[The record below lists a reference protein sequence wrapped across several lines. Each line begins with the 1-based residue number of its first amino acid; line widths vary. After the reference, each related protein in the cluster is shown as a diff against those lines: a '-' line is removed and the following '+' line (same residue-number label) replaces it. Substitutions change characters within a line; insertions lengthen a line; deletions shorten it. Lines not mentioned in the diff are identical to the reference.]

1 VIDQQPHAAQLHR
14 TGETQGCAA
23 DPLNGLRGGELQ
35 AGGADG
41 TCEFRLVDFM
51 VAAHQ
56 HRDLILL
63 DILMEDYL
71 FDGRTFFV
79 QLREVLRDRTPV
91 IIISVLNED
100 QVDDLKFINDV
111 GYLRKPIEQ
120 EELLNAIDAKVG

>member
-1 VIDQQPHAAQLHR
+1 MKKEVLIVED
-14 TGETQGCAA
+14 
-23 DPLNGLRGGELQ
+23 DPQMHEIYKDMLDKDKFNITSVYKPLKALSLIQEEKRK
-35 AGGADG
+35 
-41 TCEFRLVDFM
+41 F
-51 VAAHQ
+51 
-56 HRDLILL
+56 DLILL

-120 EELLNAIDAKVG
+120 EELLSAIDAKVG

>member
-1 VIDQQPHAAQLHR
+1 MHEIYKDMLDKDKFNITSVYK
-14 TGETQGCAA
+14 
-23 DPLNGLRGGELQ
+23 PLKALSLIQEEKRK
-35 AGGADG
+35 
-41 TCEFRLVDFM
+41 F
-51 VAAHQ
+51 
-56 HRDLILL
+56 DLILL